1 MSHEPGADEL
11 QIRDLLIQRGVGP
24 DADAPVPPPHEQ
36 PDEREPDWLDDII
49 AADPAPAE
57 EETPEPEPE
66 PGAEP
71 EQPVAKQPAKPRPKP
86 RRKKPKKRKKP
97 KPGAART
104 AWDTQ
109 PASPR
114 QSLVEAWDRVPYRL
128 KWLAYHAS
136 AAYLGWTTGLVGW
149 ATYVTAWIAATGMVG
164 VQAFFW
170 YGVAAA
176 EFLLYQRTRSWWLP
190 AAWLAAVPASSTV
203 VGVLLYGTP
212 HQ

>member
-1 MSHEPGADEL
+1 MNETKPGADEL
-11 QIRDLLIQRGVGP
+11 RVRAILRERQVGP
-24 DADAPVPPPHEQ
+24 DAVVAPPKPT
-36 PDEREPDWLDDII
+36 ERPRDWLDDII
-49 AADPAPAE
+49 ATDPTPAE
-57 EETPEPEPE
+57 QETPDPEPEPE
-66 PGAEP
+66 PDAEP
-71 EQPVAKQPAKPRPKP
+71 EQPAAKQPAKPRPKP

-114 QSLVEAWDRVPYRL
+114 QSLIEAWDRVPYRL
-128 KWLAYHAS
+128 KWLAYHAT
-136 AAYLGWTTGLVGW
+136 AAYLGWTVGLVGW

-170 YGVAAA
+170 YGVTAA

-190 AAWLAAVPASSTV
+190 AAWLAAVPVSSTV